1 MLRRLRALSEVEC
14 YTRCYGSGDAKV
26 RIVRVLPRH
35 RLAAFEHISG
45 EDLRLLFERRLD
57 AREPEA
63 A

>member
-1 MLRRLRALSEVEC
+1 MMRRLRALSEVEC

-26 RIVRVLPRH
+26 RIVRILPRH
-35 RLAAFEHISG
+35 PMATLERITG
-45 EDLRLLFERRLD
+45 EELRLLFEHRLD

>member
-14 YTRCYGSGDAKV
+14 YTRCYGSGDATV
-26 RIVRVLPRH
+26 RIVRILPRYPV
-35 RLAAFEHISG
+35 AAFERLTG

>member
-1 MLRRLRALSEVEC
+1 MLRRLRALSEDEC

-26 RIVRVLPRH
+26 RIVRILPRH
-35 RLAAFEHISG
+35 PVPAVEHLSG
-45 EDLRLLFERRLD
+45 EALRLLFEHRLD